1 MSTYDV
7 VCEDVN
13 ERSGDPCGF
22 TSTGWPTKADR
33 DARAAQHKAEHE
45 TGDPMPE
52 LADFTREG

>member
-1 MSTYDV
+1 MAGHDFTCDTV
-7 VCEDVN
+7 
-13 ERSGDPCGF
+13 ERGAECGF

-45 TGDPMPE
+45 SGQPMPE